1 MIAHHYRS
9 VKKTHDYCLTL
20 VDGQKIAIHLSRR
33 ITAVTKQLKKY
44 LSKHNASCPVVNQL
58 SWEATNLSG
67 QSANHSVY
75 TASEVPNKLK
85 YQAVRLYHQNA
96 RATEEIVR
104 LKCEMKNCVD
114 HYTSKYK

>member
-1 MIAHHYRS
+1 MHVLIAHHYRRLMTIVYPCRWPEICDS
-9 VKKTHDYCLTL
+9 S
-20 VDGQKIAIHLSRR
+20 SRW

-44 LSKHNASCPVVNQL
+44 LSKHNASGPVVNQL

-85 YQAVRLYHQNA
+85 YQAVRLCHQNV
-96 RATEEIVR
+96 RATGDCA
-104 LKCEMKNCVD
+104 LKCEMKNW
-114 HYTSKYK
+114 